1 MNYLKSFIKFESNS
15 NWPLAS
21 IEYHKRQEILNMLSE
36 MSLELWDN
44 NFNVQVSS
52 EVLSRTD
59 KYIRVTFQKR
69 GYNSVFN
76 WNDISDTFD
85 TMISYL
91 ISEGLKFSS
100 MNAEVVEDS
109 NNTLV
114 DGKIHNSYYFESL
127 DKVEEFLS
135 DFSGTVI
142 QIKVKFSY
150 Y

>member
-1 MNYLKSFIKFESNS
+1 MNYLKPFYKFESDS

-21 IEYHKRQEILNMLSE
+21 IEYHKRQEIIDMLSE

-69 GYNSVFN
+69 GYNSVFK
-76 WNDISDTFD
+76 WNDVSDTID

-91 ISEGLKFSS
+91 ISEGLKFNS
-100 MNAEVVEDS
+100 MNAEVIEDS

-127 DKVEEFLS
+127 DKVEEL
-135 DFSGTVI
+135 FSQFTGDI
-142 QIKVKFSY
+142 LQIKFRFGY
-150 Y
+150 